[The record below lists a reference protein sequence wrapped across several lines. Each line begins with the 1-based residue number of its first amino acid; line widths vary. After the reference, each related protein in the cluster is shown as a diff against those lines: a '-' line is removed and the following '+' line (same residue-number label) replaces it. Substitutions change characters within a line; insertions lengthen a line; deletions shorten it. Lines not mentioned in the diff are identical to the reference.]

1 MRGSIQEHNI
11 KYKLIIAQGGTKM
24 KAILLKSLDIENFKG
39 VKELHIDF
47 ENRTNVSGENATGKT
62 SIFDAFTWVMFD
74 KDSKNRSVFEIKPLD
89 QQNKVIRGLVTTVT
103 AVLEVNN
110 KEIKLTKKYEEKW
123 TRKRGESEATF
134 TKNETTYMINDTP
147 IKKSEYVKEIAEI
160 ADEDQFKLLTNP
172 YFFSNELNWKK
183 AREVILEICGDITT
197 EQIIEA
203 KQELTPLV
211 VEFEKENNI
220 DKIIKNRK
228 ASKNNLSKEKEEI
241 PVRINECDRGMY
253 DVDFKEIEAQLNAK
267 KADLEAIED
276 ELLSGTKANEQILK
290 DKEKVFE
297 LKQEIQSIKQSASEK
312 GNKKRNELI
321 SEKDELQYN
330 IKNLRNNLVYLE
342 RDNELKET
350 LKKRAIEETTN
361 LRDKWTKK
369 SQETLDLSTIQTECP
384 TCKRALETSD
394 IEEKKKEML
403 DNFNLNKSKELKEI
417 AALGKS
423 KNDDMELFNTEIER
437 LRLDVNKTL
446 EEIQEKAVLIDKIK
460 KELENTKSTEIYLV
474 EEENRLTEISV
485 EIKELEEKINNKDDE
500 KNIDELKENKKKLAI
515 EIESLNK
522 ELAKRDINKELLD
535 RKEQLLEKEKE
546 LGIELAHQEKILN
559 LCELFIKTKV
569 SLLESNISSKFKNV
583 TFKLFKEQINGVIEE
598 TCEALINGVPFS
610 NVNTAGQ
617 INGGL
622 DIINTL
628 SNHFGVKMPIFIDNR
643 ESVNTLIDIDS
654 QVINLVV
661 SNDNPLKIE
670 GVS

>member
-1 MRGSIQEHNI
+1 
-11 KYKLIIAQGGTKM
+11 M

-39 VKELHIDF
+39 IKELHIDF
-47 ENRTNVSGENATGKT
+47 NNVTNVFGENATGKT

-89 QQNKVIRGLVTTVT
+89 RQNKVIRGLVTTVT

-160 ADEDQFKLLTNP
+160 AEEEQFKLLTNP

-197 EQIIEA
+197 EQIIET
-203 KQELTPLV
+203 KQELTPLIT
-211 VEFEKENNI
+211 EFEKENNI

-241 PVRINECDRGMY
+241 PVRVNECDRGMY
-253 DVDFKEIEAQLNAK
+253 DINFDEIEAQLKAK
-267 KADLEAIED
+267 KTDLEAID
-276 ELLSGTKANEQILK
+276 DMLISGTKTNEQILK
-290 DKEKVFE
+290 DKEKIFE
-297 LKQEIQSIKQSASEK
+297 LKQEMQSIRQSASEK
-312 GNKKRNELI
+312 GNKKRNELLK
-321 SEKDELQYN
+321 EKDELQYN

-350 LKKRAIEETTN
+350 LKKRAIEKTIN

-384 TCKRALETSD
+384 TCKRPLETSD

-403 DNFNLNKSKELKEI
+403 DNFNLNKAKELKEI
-417 AALGKS
+417 AGLGKS
-423 KNDDMELFNTEIER
+423 KNDDVELFNTEIER
-437 LRLDVNKTL
+437 LKVDINKTL
-446 EEIQEKAVLIDKIK
+446 EEIQEKAVLLDKIK
-460 KELENTKSTEIYLV
+460 KELESTKSTEVYLV
-474 EEENRLTEISV
+474 EEENRLTEIDT
-485 EIKELEEKINNKDDE
+485 EIKELEEKINNKGTD
-500 KNIDELKENKKKLAI
+500 KNVDELKESKKKLTS
-515 EIESLNK
+515 EIELLNK

-535 RKEQLLEKEKE
+535 RKEQLLNKEKE

-583 TFKLFKEQINGVIEE
+583 TFKLFKEQINGGIEE
-598 TCEALINGVPFS
+598 TCEALIKGVPFS
-610 NVNTAGQ
+610 NANTAGQ

-628 SNHFGVKMPIFIDNR
+628 SNHFEVKMPIFVDNR
-643 ESVNTLIDIDS
+643 ESVNTLIDINS

-670 GVS
+670 GVN

>member
-1 MRGSIQEHNI
+1 
-11 KYKLIIAQGGTKM
+11 M
-24 KAILLKSLDIENFKG
+24 KAILLKSLNIENFKG
-39 VKELHIDF
+39 IKELHIDF
-47 ENRTNVSGENATGKT
+47 NNITNIFGENATGKT

-89 QQNKVIRGLVTTVT
+89 RQNKVIRGLVTTVT

-160 ADEDQFKLLTNP
+160 ADENQFKLLTNP

-183 AREVILEICGDITT
+183 AREVILEICGDITI
-197 EQIIEA
+197 EQIIET
-203 KQELTPLV
+203 KQELTPLIT
-211 VEFEKENNI
+211 EFEKENNI

-241 PVRINECDRGMY
+241 PIRVNECNNSMY
-253 DVDFKEIEAQLNAK
+253 NIDFEEIEVQLNAK
-267 KADLEAIED
+267 KADLEAVED
-276 ELLSGTKANEQILK
+276 NLLNGTKTNEQILK
-290 DKEKVFE
+290 DKEKIFE
-297 LKQEIQSIKQSASEK
+297 LKQETQSIKQSASEK
-312 GNKKRNELI
+312 GNKKRNELLK
-321 SEKDELQYN
+321 EKDELQYN

-350 LKKRAIEETTN
+350 LRKRAIEKTTN

-369 SQETLDLSTIQTECP
+369 SKETLDLSVIQTECP
-384 TCKRALETSD
+384 TCKRPLDLED

-403 DNFNLNKSKELKEI
+403 DNFNLNKAKELKEI
-417 AALGKS
+417 AELGKS
-423 KNDDMELFNTEIER
+423 KNDDVELFNTEIER
-437 LRLDVNKTL
+437 LKVDINKTL
-446 EEIQEKAVLIDKIK
+446 EEIQGKAVLLDKIK
-460 KELENTKSTEIYLV
+460 KELENTKSTEIYSTD
-474 EEENRLTEISV
+474 EEKRLTEISV
-485 EIKELEEKINNKDDE
+485 EIKELEEKINNKDAD
-500 KNIDELKENKKKLAI
+500 KNIDGLKENKKKLTG
-515 EIESLNK
+515 EIELLNK

-535 RKEQLLEKEKE
+535 RKEQLLNKEKE

-559 LCELFIKTKV
+559 LCEMFIKTKV

-583 TFKLFKEQINGVIEE
+583 TFKLFKEQINGGIEE
-598 TCEALINGVPFS
+598 TCEALVDGVPFS

-643 ESVNTLIDIDS
+643 ESVNDLIDIDS
-654 QVINLVV
+654 QVINLIV

-670 GVS
+670 GVN

>member
-1 MRGSIQEHNI
+1 
-11 KYKLIIAQGGTKM
+11 
-24 KAILLKSLDIENFKG
+24 
-39 VKELHIDF
+39 
-47 ENRTNVSGENATGKT
+47 
-62 SIFDAFTWVMFD
+62 
-74 KDSKNRSVFEIKPLD
+74 
-89 QQNKVIRGLVTTVT
+89 
-103 AVLEVNN
+103 LEVNN

-183 AREVILEICGDITT
+183 GRELILNVCGDITT
-197 EQIIEA
+197 EQIIESN
-203 KQELTPLV
+203 KDLTLLIT
-211 VEFEKENNI
+211 EFEKENNI

-228 ASKNNLSKEKEEI
+228 ATKNNLSKEKEEI
-241 PVRINECDRGMY
+241 PIRINECDKSMY
-253 DVDFKEIEAQLNAK
+253 SIDFEEIETQLNAK
-267 KADLEAIED
+267 KVSLEVIED

-297 LKQEIQSIKQSASEK
+297 LKQEIQSIKQSANEK
-312 GNKKRNELI
+312 GNKKKNELLK
-321 SEKDELQYN
+321 EKDELQYN

-384 TCKRALETSD
+384 TCKRPLDLED

-403 DNFNLNKSKELKEI
+403 DNFNLNKAKELKEI
-417 AALGKS
+417 AELGKS
-423 KNDDMELFNTEIER
+423 KNDDIELFNTEIER
-437 LRLDVNKTL
+437 LKLDVNKTL

-460 KELENTKSTEIYLV
+460 KELENTKSTEIYSV
-474 EEENRLTEISV
+474 EEENRLTQISV
-485 EIKELEEKINNKDDE
+485 EIKELEEKINNKDAD
-500 KNIDELKENKKKLAI
+500 KNIDELKENKKKLTI

-583 TFKLFKEQINGVIEE
+583 TFKLFKEQINGGIEE

-628 SNHFGVKMPIFIDNR
+628 SNHFEVKMPIFVDNR
-643 ESVNTLIDIDS
+643 ESVNALIDIDS
-654 QVINLVV
+654 QIINLVV

-670 GVS
+670 RVN

>member
-1 MRGSIQEHNI
+1 
-11 KYKLIIAQGGTKM
+11 M

-39 VKELHIDF
+39 IKELRINF
-47 ENRTNVSGENATGKT
+47 NNVTNVFGENATGKT

-160 ADEDQFKLLTNP
+160 AEEEQFKLLTNP

-197 EQIIEA
+197 EQIIET
-203 KQELTPLV
+203 KQELTPLIT
-211 VEFEKENNI
+211 EFEKENNI

-241 PVRINECDRGMY
+241 PIRVNECNNSMY
-253 DVDFKEIEAQLNAK
+253 NIDFEEIEAQLNTK
-267 KADLEAIED
+267 KSDLEAVED
-276 ELLSGTKANEQILK
+276 KLLSGTKANEQILK
-290 DKEKVFE
+290 DKEKIFE
-297 LKQEIQSIKQSASEK
+297 LKQETQSIKQSASEK
-312 GNKKRNELI
+312 GNKKRNELLK
-321 SEKDELQYN
+321 EKDDLQYN

-350 LKKRAIEETTN
+350 LRKRAIEKTTN
-361 LRDKWTKK
+361 LRDEWTKK
-369 SQETLDLSTIQTECP
+369 SKETLDLSVIQTECP
-384 TCKRALETSD
+384 TCKRPLDLED

-403 DNFNLNKSKELKEI
+403 DNFNLNKAKELKEI
-417 AALGKS
+417 AELGKS
-423 KNDDMELFNTEIER
+423 KNDDVELFNTEIER
-437 LRLDVNKTL
+437 LKVDINKTL
-446 EEIQEKAVLIDKIK
+446 EEIQGKAVLLDKIK
-460 KELENTKSTEIYLV
+460 KELENTKSTEIYSTD
-474 EEENRLTEISV
+474 EEKRLTEISV
-485 EIKELEEKINNKDDE
+485 EIKELEEKINNKDAD
-500 KNIDELKENKKKLAI
+500 KNIDGLKENKKKLTG
-515 EIESLNK
+515 EIELLNK

-535 RKEQLLEKEKE
+535 RKEQLLNKEKE

-559 LCELFIKTKV
+559 LCEMFIKTKV

-583 TFKLFKEQINGVIEE
+583 TFKLFKEQINGGIEE
-598 TCEALINGVPFS
+598 TCEALVDGVPFS

-643 ESVNTLIDIDS
+643 ESVNDLIDIDS
-654 QVINLVV
+654 QVINLIV

-670 GVS
+670 GVN

>member
-1 MRGSIQEHNI
+1 
-11 KYKLIIAQGGTKM
+11 M
-24 KAILLKSLDIENFKG
+24 KAILLKSLNIENFKG
-39 VKELHIDF
+39 IKELHIDF
-47 ENRTNVSGENATGKT
+47 NNITNIFGENATGKT

-89 QQNKVIRGLVTTVT
+89 NSNKVIRGLVTTVT

-160 ADEDQFKLLTNP
+160 ADEEQFKLLTNP
-172 YFFSNELNWKK
+172 YFFSNELDWKK

-197 EQIIEA
+197 EQIIET
-203 KQELTPLV
+203 KQELTPLIT
-211 VEFEKENNI
+211 EFEKENNI

-228 ASKNNLSKEKEEI
+228 ATKNNLSKEKEEI
-241 PVRINECDRGMY
+241 PVRINECNNSMY
-253 DVDFKEIEAQLNAK
+253 NIDFEEIEVQLNAK
-267 KADLEAIED
+267 KADLEGID
-276 ELLSGTKANEQILK
+276 DMLLSGTKANEQILK

-297 LKQEIQSIKQSASEK
+297 LKQEKLKIAHLATDRGS
-312 GNKKRNELI
+312 KKRNELI
-321 SEKDELQYN
+321 NEKEGLKYN
-330 IKNLRNNLVYLE
+330 VQTLRNNLIYLE
-342 RDNELKET
+342 RDRKLKENSRDK
-350 LKKRAIEETTN
+350 LIEETN
-361 LRDKWTKK
+361 HLRNEWSKK
-369 SQETLDLSTIQTECP
+369 SQEVLDLNTIQTECP
-384 TCKRALETSD
+384 TCKRPLETSD
-394 IEEKKKEML
+394 IEAKKQEML
-403 DNFNLNKSKELKEI
+403 DNFNLNKAKVLKEI
-417 AALGKS
+417 GVLGKS
-423 KNDDMELFNTEIER
+423 KGEEVEKLNTEIEQ
-437 LRLDVNKTL
+437 LQLDEKEAL
-446 EEIQEKAVLIDKIK
+446 KEIQEKAVLLDKIK
-460 KELENTKSTEIYLV
+460 KELESTKSTEIYSAD
-474 EEENRLTEISV
+474 EEKRLTEISV
-485 EIKELEEKINNKDDE
+485 EIKELEEKINNKDVD
-500 KNIDELKENKKKLAI
+500 KNIDELKENKKKLAV
-515 EIESLNK
+515 EIELLNK

-583 TFKLFKEQINGVIEE
+583 TFKLFRSQINSGIEE
-598 TCEALINGVPFS
+598 TCEALVDGVPFS

-628 SNHFGVKMPIFIDNR
+628 SNHFEVKMPIFVDNR
-643 ESVNTLIDIDS
+643 ESVNNLIDIDS
-654 QVINLVV
+654 QVINLIV

-670 GVS
+670 GVN

>member
-1 MRGSIQEHNI
+1 
-11 KYKLIIAQGGTKM
+11 M

-39 VKELHIDF
+39 IKELRINF
-47 ENRTNVSGENATGKT
+47 NNVTNVFGENATGKT

-89 QQNKVIRGLVTTVT
+89 RQNKVIRGLVTTVT
-103 AVLEVNN
+103 AVLEVNG

-123 TRKRGESEATF
+123 TRKRGELEATF

-160 ADEDQFKLLTNP
+160 AEEEQFKLLTNP

-183 AREVILEICGDITT
+183 AREVILEICGDITI
-197 EQIIEA
+197 EQIIET
-203 KQELTPLV
+203 KQELTPLIT
-211 VEFEKENNI
+211 EFEKENNI

-228 ASKNNLSKEKEEI
+228 ATKNNLSKEKEEI
-241 PVRINECDRGMY
+241 PIRVNECNNSMY
-253 DVDFKEIEAQLNAK
+253 NIDFEEIEVQLNAK
-267 KADLEAIED
+267 KADLEAVED
-276 ELLSGTKANEQILK
+276 NLLNGTKTNEQILK
-290 DKEKVFE
+290 DKEKIFE
-297 LKQEIQSIKQSASEK
+297 LKQETQSIKQSASEK
-312 GNKKRNELI
+312 GNKKRNELLK
-321 SEKDELQYN
+321 EKDDLQYN

-350 LKKRAIEETTN
+350 LRKRAIEKTTN

-369 SQETLDLSTIQTECP
+369 SKETLDLSVIQTECP
-384 TCKRALETSD
+384 TCKRPLDLED

-403 DNFNLNKSKELKEI
+403 DNFNLNKAKELKEI
-417 AALGKS
+417 AELGKS
-423 KNDDMELFNTEIER
+423 KNDDVELFNTEIER
-437 LRLDVNKTL
+437 LKVDINKTL
-446 EEIQEKAVLIDKIK
+446 EEIQEKAVLLDKIK
-460 KELENTKSTEIYLV
+460 KELENTKSTEIYSTD
-474 EEENRLTEISV
+474 EEKRLTEISV
-485 EIKELEEKINNKDDE
+485 EIKELEEKINNKNAD
-500 KNIDELKENKKKLAI
+500 KNIDGLKENKKKLTG
-515 EIESLNK
+515 EIELLNK

-535 RKEQLLEKEKE
+535 RKEQLLNKEKE

-559 LCELFIKTKV
+559 LCEMFIKTKV

-583 TFKLFKEQINGVIEE
+583 TFKLFKEQINGGIEE
-598 TCEALINGVPFS
+598 TCEALVDGVPFS

-643 ESVNTLIDIDS
+643 ESVNDLIDIDS
-654 QVINLVV
+654 QVINLIV

-670 GVS
+670 GAN

>member
-1 MRGSIQEHNI
+1 
-11 KYKLIIAQGGTKM
+11 M

-39 VKELHIDF
+39 IKELHIDF
-47 ENRTNVSGENATGKT
+47 NNITNVFGENATGKT

-89 QQNKVIRGLVTTVT
+89 KQNKVIRGLMTTIT

-160 ADEDQFKLLTNP
+160 AEEEQFKLLTNP

-197 EQIIEA
+197 EQIIET

-228 ASKNNLSKEKEEI
+228 ATKNNLSKEKEEI
-241 PVRINECDRGMY
+241 PVRVNECNNNMY
-253 DVDFKEIEAQLNAK
+253 NIDFEEIEVQLNAK
-267 KADLEAIED
+267 KADLEAVED
-276 ELLSGTKANEQILK
+276 KLLSGTKTNEQILK
-290 DKEKVFE
+290 DKEKIFE
-297 LKQEIQSIKQSASEK
+297 LKQEMQSIKQSASEK
-312 GNKKRNELI
+312 GNKKRNEL
-321 SEKDELQYN
+321 SKEKDDLQYN

-350 LKKRAIEETTN
+350 LKKRAIEKTTN

-369 SQETLDLSTIQTECP
+369 SQETLDLSVIQTECP
-384 TCKRALETSD
+384 TCKRPLDLED

-403 DNFNLNKSKELKEI
+403 DNFNLNKAKELKEI
-417 AALGKS
+417 AELGKS
-423 KNDDMELFNTEIER
+423 KNDDVELFNTEIER
-437 LRLDVNKTL
+437 LKVDINKTL
-446 EEIQEKAVLIDKIK
+446 EEIQEKAVLLDKIK
-460 KELENTKSTEIYLV
+460 KELENTKSTEIYSAD
-474 EEENRLTEISV
+474 EEKRLTEISV
-485 EIKELEEKINNKDDE
+485 EIKELEEKINNKDND
-500 KNIDELKENKKKLAI
+500 KNIDELKENKKKLTV
-515 EIESLNK
+515 EIELLNK

-583 TFKLFKEQINGVIEE
+583 TFKLFRSQINGGIEE
-598 TCEALINGVPFS
+598 TCEALVDGVPFS

-628 SNHFGVKMPIFIDNR
+628 SNHFEVKMPIFVDNR
-643 ESVNTLIDIDS
+643 ESVNNLIDIDS
-654 QVINLVV
+654 QVINLIV

-670 GVS
+670 GVN

>member
-1 MRGSIQEHNI
+1 
-11 KYKLIIAQGGTKM
+11 M

-39 VKELHIDF
+39 IKELHIDF
-47 ENRTNVSGENATGKT
+47 NNVTNVFGENATGKT

-123 TRKRGESEATF
+123 TRKRGELEATF

-147 IKKSEYVKEIAEI
+147 IKKSEYVKEIAKI
-160 ADEDQFKLLTNP
+160 AEEEQFKLLTNP

-183 AREVILEICGDITT
+183 AREVILEICGDITI
-197 EQIIEA
+197 EQIIET
-203 KQELTPLV
+203 KQELTPLIT
-211 VEFEKENNI
+211 EFEKENNI

-228 ASKNNLSKEKEEI
+228 ATKNNLSKEKEEI
-241 PVRINECDRGMY
+241 PIRVNECNNSMY
-253 DVDFKEIEAQLNAK
+253 NIDFEEIEVQLNAK
-267 KADLEAIED
+267 KADLEAVED
-276 ELLSGTKANEQILK
+276 NLLNGTKTNEQILK
-290 DKEKVFE
+290 DKEKIFE
-297 LKQEIQSIKQSASEK
+297 LKQETQSIKQSASEK
-312 GNKKRNELI
+312 GNKKRNELLK
-321 SEKDELQYN
+321 EKDDLQYN

-350 LKKRAIEETTN
+350 LRKRAIEKTTN

-369 SQETLDLSTIQTECP
+369 SKETLDLSVIQTECP
-384 TCKRALETSD
+384 TCKRPLDLED

-403 DNFNLNKSKELKEI
+403 DNFNLNKAKELKEI
-417 AALGKS
+417 AELGKS
-423 KNDDMELFNTEIER
+423 KNDDVELFNTEIER
-437 LRLDVNKTL
+437 LKVDINKTL
-446 EEIQEKAVLIDKIK
+446 EEIQGKAVLLDKIK
-460 KELENTKSTEIYLV
+460 KELESTKSTEIYSAD
-474 EEENRLTEISV
+474 EEKRLTEISA
-485 EIKELEEKINNKDDE
+485 EIKELEEKINNKDVD
-500 KNIDELKENKKKLAI
+500 KNIDELKENKKKLAV
-515 EIESLNK
+515 EIELLNK
-522 ELAKRDINKELLD
+522 ELVKRDINKELLD

-583 TFKLFKEQINGVIEE
+583 TFKLFKEQINGGIEE
-598 TCEALINGVPFS
+598 TCEALVDGVPFS

-643 ESVNTLIDIDS
+643 ESVNDLIDIDS
-654 QVINLVV
+654 QVINLIV

-670 GVS
+670 GAN

>member
-1 MRGSIQEHNI
+1 
-11 KYKLIIAQGGTKM
+11 M
-24 KAILLKSLDIENFKG
+24 KAILLKSLNIENFKG

-89 QQNKVIRGLVTTVT
+89 SNNKVIRGLVTTVI

-183 AREVILEICGDITT
+183 GRELILNVCGDITT
-197 EQIIEA
+197 EQIIESN
-203 KQELTPLV
+203 KDLTLLIT
-211 VEFEKENNI
+211 EFEKENNI

-228 ASKNNLSKEKEEI
+228 ATKNNLSKEKEEI
-241 PVRINECDRGMY
+241 PVRINECDKSLY
-253 DVDFKEIEAQLNAK
+253 DIDFEGIETQLNAK
-267 KADLEAIED
+267 KSVLEGIED
-276 ELLSGTKANEQILK
+276 MLLSGTKANEQILK

-297 LKQEIQSIKQSASEK
+297 LKQEIQSIKQSASER

-369 SQETLDLSTIQTECP
+369 SQETLDLSVIQTECP
-384 TCKRALETSD
+384 TCKRPLDLED

-423 KNDDMELFNTEIER
+423 KNDDIELFNTEIER

-446 EEIQEKAVLIDKIK
+446 EEIQEKAILLDKIK
-460 KELENTKSTEIYLV
+460 KELENTKSTEIYSV
-474 EEENRLTEISV
+474 EEENRLTQISV

-569 SLLESNISSKFKNV
+569 SLLERNISSKFKNV
-583 TFKLFKEQINGVIEE
+583 TFKLFKEQINGGIEE

-670 GVS
+670 GVN

>member
-1 MRGSIQEHNI
+1 
-11 KYKLIIAQGGTKM
+11 M

-47 ENRTNVSGENATGKT
+47 ENITNIFGENATGKT

-89 QQNKVIRGLVTTVT
+89 SNNKVIRGLVTTVT

-228 ASKNNLSKEKEEI
+228 ATKNNLSKEKEEI
-241 PVRINECDRGMY
+241 PVRINECNERIY
-253 DVDFKEIEAQLNAK
+253 DIDFKEIEAQLNAK

-276 ELLSGTKANEQILK
+276 MLLSGTKANEQILK

-384 TCKRALETSD
+384 TCKRTLETSD

-423 KNDDMELFNTEIER
+423 KNDDIELFNTEIER

-446 EEIQEKAVLIDKIK
+446 EEIQEKAILLDKIK

-474 EEENRLTEISV
+474 EEENRLTQIDR
-485 EIKELEEKINNKDDE
+485 EIKELEEKINNKDDD
-500 KNIDELKENKKKLAI
+500 KNIDELKESKKKLTI

-522 ELAKRDINKELLD
+522 ELAKRDINEELLV
-535 RKEQLLEKEKE
+535 RKEQLLAKEKE

-583 TFKLFKEQINGVIEE
+583 TFKLFKEQINGGIEE

-628 SNHFGVKMPIFIDNR
+628 SNHFEVKMPIFIDNR

-654 QVINLVV
+654 QIINLVV
-661 SNDNPLKIE
+661 SNDNPLKIK
-670 GVS
+670 GVN

>member
-1 MRGSIQEHNI
+1 
-11 KYKLIIAQGGTKM
+11 M
-24 KAILLKSLDIENFKG
+24 KAILLKSLNIENFKG
-39 VKELHIDF
+39 IKELRIDF
-47 ENRTNVSGENATGKT
+47 NNITNVFGENATGKT

-89 QQNKVIRGLVTTVT
+89 KQNKVIRGLVTTVT

-160 ADEDQFKLLTNP
+160 ANEEQFKLLTNP

-183 AREVILEICGDITT
+183 GRELILNVCGDITT
-197 EQIIEA
+197 EQIIQA
-203 KQELTPLV
+203 NKDLILLTT
-211 VEFEKENNI
+211 EFEKENNI

-228 ASKNNLSKEKEEI
+228 ATKNNLSKEKEEI
-241 PVRINECDRGMY
+241 PVRINECDKGMY
-253 DVDFKEIEAQLNAK
+253 NIDFEEIETQLNVK
-267 KADLEAIED
+267 KADLEVIED
-276 ELLSGTKANEQILK
+276 KLLSGTKANEQILK
-290 DKEKVFE
+290 DTEKVFE
-297 LKQEIQSIKQSASEK
+297 LQQERLKITHLATER

-321 SEKDELQYN
+321 NEKEKLKHNVQM
-330 IKNLRNNLVYLE
+330 LRNNLIYSE
-342 RDNELKET
+342 EKRKTKENSRDKLV
-350 LKKRAIEETTN
+350 EETNN
-361 LRDKWTKK
+361 LRNEWSKK

-384 TCKRALETSD
+384 TCKRPLEVHD
-394 IEEKKKEML
+394 IEAKKQEML
-403 DNFNLNKSKELKEI
+403 DNFNLNKAKELKGI
-417 AALGKS
+417 GVLGKS
-423 KNDDMELFNTEIER
+423 KGEEVEKLNIEIEQ
-437 LRLDVNKTL
+437 LQLDEKEAL
-446 EEIQEKAVLIDKIK
+446 KEIQEKTVLIDKIK
-460 KELENTKSTEIYLV
+460 KELESTKSTEVYSLD
-474 EEENRLTEISV
+474 EENRLVEIDA
-485 EIKELEEKINNKDDE
+485 EIKELEEKINNKDDN
-500 KNIDELKENKKKLAI
+500 KNIDELKENKKKLAV
-515 EIESLNK
+515 EIELLNK

-535 RKEQLLEKEKE
+535 RKEQLLNKEKE

-583 TFKLFKEQINGVIEE
+583 TFKLFKEQINGGIEE

-610 NVNTAGQ
+610 NANTAGQ

-628 SNHFGVKMPIFIDNR
+628 SKHFEIKMPIFVDNR

-670 GVS
+670 GVN

>member
-1 MRGSIQEHNI
+1 
-11 KYKLIIAQGGTKM
+11 M

-39 VKELHIDF
+39 IKELHIDF
-47 ENRTNVSGENATGKT
+47 NNITNVFGENATGKT

-89 QQNKVIRGLVTTVT
+89 SSNKVIRGLVTTVT
-103 AVLEVNN
+103 AVLEVND

-160 ADEDQFKLLTNP
+160 ADENQFKLLTNP

-197 EQIIEA
+197 EQIIET
-203 KQELTPLV
+203 KQELTPLI

-228 ASKNNLSKEKEEI
+228 ATKNNLSKEKEEI

-253 DVDFKEIEAQLNAK
+253 DVDFKEIEAQLKAK
-267 KADLEAIED
+267 KTDLETIED
-276 ELLSGTKANEQILK
+276 NLLSGTKANEQILK
-290 DKEKVFE
+290 DKEKIFE
-297 LKQEIQSIKQSASEK
+297 LKQEIQSIKQTASEK

-321 SEKDELQYN
+321 NEKEGLKYN
-330 IKNLRNNLVYLE
+330 VQTLRNNLIYLE
-342 RDNELKET
+342 NDRKLKENSRDK
-350 LKKRAIEETTN
+350 LVEETNN
-361 LRDKWTKK
+361 LRNEWSKK
-369 SQETLDLSTIQTECP
+369 SQEMLDLSTIQTECP
-384 TCKRALETSD
+384 TCKRPLEVHD
-394 IEEKKKEML
+394 IEAKKQEML
-403 DNFNLNKSKELKEI
+403 DNFNLNKAKELKGI
-417 AALGKS
+417 GVLGKS
-423 KNDDMELFNTEIER
+423 KGEEVKKLNTEIEQ
-437 LRLDVNKTL
+437 LQLDEKEAL
-446 EEIQEKAVLIDKIK
+446 KEIQEKAVLIDKIK
-460 KELENTKSTEIYLV
+460 KELENTKSTERYSLD
-474 EEENRLTEISV
+474 EENRLTEINI
-485 EIKELEEKINNKDDE
+485 EIKELEEKINSKDTD
-500 KNIDELKENKKKLAI
+500 KNIDELKENKKRLSI
-515 EIESLNK
+515 EIELLNK

-583 TFKLFKEQINGVIEE
+583 TFKLFRSQINGGIEE
-598 TCEALINGVPFS
+598 TCEALVDGVPFS

-628 SNHFGVKMPIFIDNR
+628 SNHFEVKMPIFVDNR
-643 ESVNTLIDIDS
+643 ESVNNLIDIDS
-654 QVINLVV
+654 QVINLIV

-670 GVS
+670 GVN

>member
-1 MRGSIQEHNI
+1 
-11 KYKLIIAQGGTKM
+11 M
-24 KAILLKSLDIENFKG
+24 KAILLKGLEIENFKG
-39 VKELHIDF
+39 IKELRIDF
-47 ENRTNVSGENATGKT
+47 NNITNIFGENATGKT

-89 QQNKVIRGLVTTVT
+89 KQNKVIRGLVTTVT

-160 ADEDQFKLLTNP
+160 ADEEQFKLLTNP

-183 AREVILEICGDITT
+183 AREVILEICGDITI
-197 EQIIEA
+197 EQIIESN
-203 KQELTPLV
+203 KDLVLLTT
-211 VEFEKENNI
+211 EFEKENNI

-241 PVRINECDRGMY
+241 PVRINECNKGMY
-253 DVDFKEIEAQLNAK
+253 NIDFEEIEVQLKAK
-267 KADLEAIED
+267 KSDLEAIED
-276 ELLSGTKANEQILK
+276 NLLNGTKTNEQILK
-290 DKEKVFE
+290 DKEKIFE
-297 LKQEIQSIKQSASEK
+297 LKQETQSIKQSASKK
-312 GNKKRNELI
+312 GNKKRNELLK
-321 SEKDELQYN
+321 EKDELQYN

-342 RDNELKET
+342 RDSELKET
-350 LKKRAIEETTN
+350 LRKRAIEKTTN

-369 SQETLDLSTIQTECP
+369 SQETLDLSVIQTECP
-384 TCKRALETSD
+384 TCKRPLDLED

-403 DNFNLNKSKELKEI
+403 DNFNLNKAKELKEI
-417 AALGKS
+417 VELGKS
-423 KNDDMELFNTEIER
+423 KNDDVELFNTEIER
-437 LRLDVNKTL
+437 LKVDINKTL
-446 EEIQEKAVLIDKIK
+446 EEIQEKAVLLDKIK
-460 KELENTKSTEIYLV
+460 KELESTKSTEIYSAD
-474 EEENRLTEISV
+474 EEKRLTEISA
-485 EIKELEEKINNKDDE
+485 EIKELEEKINNKDAD
-500 KNIDELKENKKKLAI
+500 KNIDELKENKKKLTS
-515 EIESLNK
+515 EIELLNK

-535 RKEQLLEKEKE
+535 RKEQLLEKEKA

-583 TFKLFKEQINGVIEE
+583 TFKLFKEQINGGIEE

-610 NVNTAGQ
+610 NANTAGQ

-628 SNHFGVKMPIFIDNR
+628 SNHFEVKMPIFVDNR
-643 ESVNTLIDIDS
+643 ESVNNLIDIDS
-654 QVINLVV
+654 QVINLIV

-670 GVS
+670 GVN

>member
-1 MRGSIQEHNI
+1 
-11 KYKLIIAQGGTKM
+11 M

-47 ENRTNVSGENATGKT
+47 NNATNIFGENATGKT
-62 SIFDAFTWVMFD
+62 SIFDSFTWVMFD

-89 QQNKVIRGLVTTVT
+89 SNNKVIRGLVTTVT

-134 TKNETTYMINDTP
+134 TKNETTYMINNTP

-172 YFFSNELNWKK
+172 YYFSNELNWKK

-228 ASKNNLSKEKEEI
+228 ATKNNLSKEKEEI
-241 PVRINECDRGMY
+241 PVRINECNERIY
-253 DVDFKEIEAQLNAK
+253 DIDFKEIEAQLNAK

-276 ELLSGTKANEQILK
+276 MLLSGTKVNEQILK

-297 LKQEIQSIKQSASEK
+297 LKQEIQSIKQSASER

-321 SEKDELQYN
+321 NEKEGLKYN
-330 IKNLRNNLVYLE
+330 VKTLRNNLVYLE
-342 RDNELKET
+342 ESRKLKENSRNK
-350 LKKRAIEETTN
+350 LVEETNN
-361 LRDKWTKK
+361 LRNEWSKK
-369 SQETLDLSTIQTECP
+369 SQEVLDLNTIQTECP
-384 TCKRALETSD
+384 TCKRPLETSD
-394 IEEKKKEML
+394 IEVKKQEIL
-403 DNFNLNKSKELKEI
+403 DNFNLNKANVLKEI
-417 AALGKS
+417 GVLGKS
-423 KNDDMELFNTEIER
+423 KGEEVKKLNTEIEQ
-437 LRLDVNKTL
+437 LQLDEKEAL
-446 EEIQEKAVLIDKIK
+446 KEIQEKAVLIDKIK
-460 KELENTKSTEIYLV
+460 KELENTKSTEVYSLD
-474 EEENRLTEISV
+474 EENRLV
-485 EIKELEEKINNKDDE
+485 EIDAEIKKLEEKINNKDDN
-500 KNIDELKENKKKLAI
+500 KNIDELKENKKKLAV
-515 EIESLNK
+515 EIELLNK

-535 RKEQLLEKEKE
+535 RKEQLLEKEKA

-583 TFKLFKEQINGVIEE
+583 TFKLFKEQINGGIEE

-670 GVS
+670 GVN

>member
-1 MRGSIQEHNI
+1 
-11 KYKLIIAQGGTKM
+11 M
-24 KAILLKSLDIENFKG
+24 KAILLKSLNIENFKG
-39 VKELHIDF
+39 IKELHIDF
-47 ENRTNVSGENATGKT
+47 NNITNIFGENATGKT

-89 QQNKVIRGLVTTVT
+89 NSNKVIRGLVTTVT

-160 ADEDQFKLLTNP
+160 AEEEQFKLLTNP

-197 EQIIEA
+197 EQIIET

-228 ASKNNLSKEKEEI
+228 ATKNNLSKEKEEI
-241 PVRINECDRGMY
+241 PVRVNECNNSMY
-253 DVDFKEIEAQLNAK
+253 NIDFEEIEVQLNAK
-267 KADLEAIED
+267 KADLEGID
-276 ELLSGTKANEQILK
+276 DMLLSGTKANEQILK

-297 LKQEIQSIKQSASEK
+297 LKQEKLKIAHLATDRGS
-312 GNKKRNELI
+312 KKRNELI
-321 SEKDELQYN
+321 NEKEGLKYN
-330 IKNLRNNLVYLE
+330 VQTLRNNLIYLE
-342 RDNELKET
+342 RDRKLKENSRDK
-350 LKKRAIEETTN
+350 LIEETN
-361 LRDKWTKK
+361 HLRNEWSKK
-369 SQETLDLSTIQTECP
+369 SQEVLDLSTIQTECP
-384 TCKRALETSD
+384 TCKRPLEVHD
-394 IEEKKKEML
+394 IEAKKQEML
-403 DNFNLNKSKELKEI
+403 DNFNLNKAKELKGI
-417 AALGKS
+417 GVLGKS
-423 KNDDMELFNTEIER
+423 KGEEVEKLNIEIEQ
-437 LRLDVNKTL
+437 LQLDEKEAL
-446 EEIQEKAVLIDKIK
+446 KEIQEKAVLIDKIK
-460 KELENTKSTEIYLV
+460 KELENTKSTEVYSLD
-474 EEENRLTEISV
+474 EENRLVEIDA
-485 EIKELEEKINNKDDE
+485 EIKELEEKINNKDAD
-500 KNIDELKENKKKLAI
+500 KNIDELKENKKKLTG
-515 EIESLNK
+515 EIELLNK

-583 TFKLFKEQINGVIEE
+583 TFKLFKEQINGGIEE
-598 TCEALINGVPFS
+598 TCEALVNGVPFS

-643 ESVNTLIDIDS
+643 ESVNDLIDIDS
-654 QVINLVV
+654 QVINLIV
-661 SNDNPLKIE
+661 SNDNPLKIK
-670 GVS
+670 GVN

>member
-1 MRGSIQEHNI
+1 
-11 KYKLIIAQGGTKM
+11 M

-39 VKELHIDF
+39 IKELHIDF
-47 ENRTNVSGENATGKT
+47 NNITNVFGENATGKT

-89 QQNKVIRGLVTTVT
+89 SNNKVIRGLVTTVT

-110 KEIKLTKKYEEKW
+110 REIKLSKKYEEKW

-134 TKNETTYMINDTP
+134 TKNETTYMTNDTP

-160 ADEDQFKLLTNP
+160 ADEEQFKLLTNP

-197 EQIIEA
+197 EQIIET

-211 VEFEKENNI
+211 TEFEKENNI

-241 PVRINECDRGMY
+241 PVRINECNERIY
-253 DVDFKEIEAQLNAK
+253 DIDFEEIEAQLKAK
-267 KADLEAIED
+267 KSDLEAIED
-276 ELLSGTKANEQILK
+276 NLLNGTKTNEQILK
-290 DKEKVFE
+290 DKEKIFE
-297 LKQEIQSIKQSASEK
+297 LKQEIQSIKQPASEK
-312 GNKKRNELI
+312 GNKKRNKLLK
-321 SEKDELQYN
+321 EKDELKYN

-350 LKKRAIEETTN
+350 LKKRAIEKTTN

-369 SQETLDLSTIQTECP
+369 SQETLDLSVIQTECP
-384 TCKRALETSD
+384 TCKRPLDLED

-403 DNFNLNKSKELKEI
+403 DNFNLNKAKELKEI
-417 AALGKS
+417 AELGKS
-423 KNDDMELFNTEIER
+423 KNDDVELFNTEIER
-437 LRLDVNKTL
+437 LKVDINKTL
-446 EEIQEKAVLIDKIK
+446 EEIQEKAVLLDKIK
-460 KELENTKSTEIYLV
+460 KELESTKSTEIYSAD
-474 EEENRLTEISV
+474 EEKRLTEISA
-485 EIKELEEKINNKDDE
+485 EIKELEEKINNKDAD
-500 KNIDELKENKKKLAI
+500 KNIDELKENKKKLTS
-515 EIESLNK
+515 EIELLNK

-535 RKEQLLEKEKE
+535 RKEQLLEKEKA

-583 TFKLFKEQINGVIEE
+583 TFKLFKEQINGGIEE

-610 NVNTAGQ
+610 NANTAGQ

-628 SNHFGVKMPIFIDNR
+628 SNYFEVKMPIFVDNR
-643 ESVNTLIDIDS
+643 ESVNNLIDIDS
-654 QVINLVV
+654 QVINLIV

-670 GVS
+670 GVN

>member
-1 MRGSIQEHNI
+1 
-11 KYKLIIAQGGTKM
+11 M
-24 KAILLKSLDIENFKG
+24 KAILLKSLNIENFKG
-39 VKELHIDF
+39 IKELHIDF
-47 ENRTNVSGENATGKT
+47 NNITNIFGENATGKT

-89 QQNKVIRGLVTTVT
+89 RQNKVIRGLVTTVT

-160 ADEDQFKLLTNP
+160 AEEEQFKLLTNP

-183 AREVILEICGDITT
+183 AREVILEICGDITI
-197 EQIIEA
+197 EQIIET
-203 KQELTPLV
+203 KQELTPLIT
-211 VEFEKENNI
+211 EFEKENNI

-241 PVRINECDRGMY
+241 PIRVNECNNSMY
-253 DVDFKEIEAQLNAK
+253 NIDFEEIEVQLNAK
-267 KADLEAIED
+267 KADLEAVED
-276 ELLSGTKANEQILK
+276 NLLNGTKTNEQILK
-290 DKEKVFE
+290 DKEKIFE
-297 LKQEIQSIKQSASEK
+297 LKQETQSIKQSASEK
-312 GNKKRNELI
+312 GNKKRNELLK
-321 SEKDELQYN
+321 EKDELQYN

-350 LKKRAIEETTN
+350 LRKRAIEKTTN

-369 SQETLDLSTIQTECP
+369 SKETLDLSVIQTECP
-384 TCKRALETSD
+384 TCKRPLDLED

-403 DNFNLNKSKELKEI
+403 DNFNLNKAKELKEI
-417 AALGKS
+417 AELGKS
-423 KNDDMELFNTEIER
+423 KNDDVELFNTEIER
-437 LRLDVNKTL
+437 LKVDINKTL
-446 EEIQEKAVLIDKIK
+446 EEIQGKAVLLDKIK
-460 KELENTKSTEIYLV
+460 KELENTKSTEIYSTD
-474 EEENRLTEISV
+474 EEKRLTEISV
-485 EIKELEEKINNKDDE
+485 EIKELEEKINNKDAD
-500 KNIDELKENKKKLAI
+500 KNIDGLKENKKKLTG
-515 EIESLNK
+515 EIELLNK

-535 RKEQLLEKEKE
+535 RKEQLLNKEKE

-559 LCELFIKTKV
+559 LCEMFIKTKV

-583 TFKLFKEQINGVIEE
+583 TFKLFKEQINGGIEE
-598 TCEALINGVPFS
+598 TCEALVDGVPFS

-643 ESVNTLIDIDS
+643 ESVNDLIDIDS
-654 QVINLVV
+654 QVINLIV

-670 GVS
+670 GVN

>member
-1 MRGSIQEHNI
+1 
-11 KYKLIIAQGGTKM
+11 M

-39 VKELHIDF
+39 IRELHIDF
-47 ENRTNVSGENATGKT
+47 RRTTNILGENATGKT

-89 QQNKVIRGLVTTVT
+89 NSNKVIRGLVTTVT

-160 ADEDQFKLLTNP
+160 ADEEQFKLLTNP

-183 AREVILEICGDITT
+183 GRELILNVCGDITT
-197 EQIIEA
+197 EQIIESN
-203 KQELTPLV
+203 KDLVLLTT
-211 VEFEKENNI
+211 EFEKENNI

-228 ASKNNLSKEKEEI
+228 ATKNNLSKEKEEI
-241 PVRINECDRGMY
+241 PVRINECDKGMY
-253 DVDFKEIEAQLNAK
+253 NIDFEEIEAQLKAK
-267 KADLEAIED
+267 KSNLEAIED
-276 ELLSGTKANEQILK
+276 NLLNGTKTNEQILK
-290 DKEKVFE
+290 DKEKIFE
-297 LKQEIQSIKQSASEK
+297 LKQETQSIKQLASEK
-312 GNKKRNELI
+312 GNKKRNGLLK
-321 SEKDELQYN
+321 EKDDLQYD

-342 RDNELKET
+342 RDIELKET
-350 LKKRAIEETTN
+350 LKKRAIEKTTS
-361 LRDKWTKK
+361 LRNKWTKK
-369 SQETLDLSTIQTECP
+369 SQEILDLSVIQTECP
-384 TCKRALETSD
+384 TCKRALEAND

-403 DNFNLNKSKELKEI
+403 DNFNLNKAKELKEI
-417 AALGKS
+417 AELGKS
-423 KNDDMELFNTEIER
+423 KNDDVELFNTEIER
-437 LRLDVNKTL
+437 LKVDINKTL
-446 EEIQEKAVLIDKIK
+446 EEVQEKAVLLDKIK
-460 KELENTKSTEIYLV
+460 KELENTKSTEVYSLD
-474 EEENRLTEISV
+474 EENRLVEIDA
-485 EIKELEEKINNKDDE
+485 EIKELEEKINNKDAD
-500 KNIDELKENKKKLAI
+500 KNIDELKENKKKLTI
-515 EIESLNK
+515 EIELLNK

-535 RKEQLLEKEKE
+535 RKEQLLNKEKE

-583 TFKLFKEQINGVIEE
+583 TFKLFKEQINGGIEE

-610 NVNTAGQ
+610 NANTAGQ

-628 SNHFGVKMPIFIDNR
+628 SNHFEVKMPIFIDNR
-643 ESVNTLIDIDS
+643 ESVNNLIDIDS
-654 QVINLVV
+654 QVINLIV

-670 GVS
+670 GVN

>member
-1 MRGSIQEHNI
+1 LE
-11 KYKLIIAQGGTKM
+11 
-24 KAILLKSLDIENFKG
+24 IENFKG
-39 VKELHIDF
+39 IKELRIDF
-47 ENRTNVSGENATGKT
+47 NNITNIFGENATGKT

-89 QQNKVIRGLVTTVT
+89 KQNKVIRGLVTTVT

-160 ADEDQFKLLTNP
+160 ADEEQFKLLTNP

-183 AREVILEICGDITT
+183 AREVILEICGDITI
-197 EQIIEA
+197 EQIIESN
-203 KQELTPLV
+203 KDLVLLTT
-211 VEFEKENNI
+211 EFEKENNI

-241 PVRINECDRGMY
+241 PVRINECNKGMY
-253 DVDFKEIEAQLNAK
+253 NIDFEEIEVQLKAK
-267 KADLEAIED
+267 KSDLEAIED
-276 ELLSGTKANEQILK
+276 NLLNGTKTNEQILK
-290 DKEKVFE
+290 DKEKIFE
-297 LKQEIQSIKQSASEK
+297 LKQETQSIKQSASKK
-312 GNKKRNELI
+312 GNKKRNELLK
-321 SEKDELQYN
+321 EKDELQYN

-342 RDNELKET
+342 RDSELKET
-350 LKKRAIEETTN
+350 LRKRAIEKTTN

-369 SQETLDLSTIQTECP
+369 SQETLDLSVIQTECP
-384 TCKRALETSD
+384 TCKRPLDLED

-403 DNFNLNKSKELKEI
+403 DNFNLNKAKELKEI
-417 AALGKS
+417 VELGKS
-423 KNDDMELFNTEIER
+423 KNDDVELFNTEIER
-437 LRLDVNKTL
+437 LKVDINKTL
-446 EEIQEKAVLIDKIK
+446 EEIQEKAVLLDKIK
-460 KELENTKSTEIYLV
+460 KELESTKSTEIYSAD
-474 EEENRLTEISV
+474 EEKRLTEISV
-485 EIKELEEKINNKDDE
+485 EIKELEEKINNKDND
-500 KNIDELKENKKKLAI
+500 KNIDELKESKKKLAV
-515 EIESLNK
+515 EIELLNK
-522 ELAKRDINKELLD
+522 ELAKRDINKGLLD

-583 TFKLFKEQINGVIEE
+583 TFKLFKEQINGGIEE
-598 TCEALINGVPFS
+598 TCEALVDGVPFS

-643 ESVNTLIDIDS
+643 ESVNDLIDIDS
-654 QVINLVV
+654 QVINLIV
-661 SNDNPLKIE
+661 SNDNPLKIK
-670 GVS
+670 GVN

>member
-1 MRGSIQEHNI
+1 
-11 KYKLIIAQGGTKM
+11 M

-39 VKELHIDF
+39 IKELCINF
-47 ENRTNVSGENATGKT
+47 NNVTNVFGENATGKT

-160 ADEDQFKLLTNP
+160 AEEEQFKLLTNP

-197 EQIIEA
+197 EQIIET

-228 ASKNNLSKEKEEI
+228 ATKNNLSKEKEEI
-241 PVRINECDRGMY
+241 PVRINECDKGIY
-253 DVDFKEIEAQLNAK
+253 NIDFEEIEAQLKAK
-267 KADLEAIED
+267 KSDLEAIED
-276 ELLSGTKANEQILK
+276 NLLNGTKTNEQILK
-290 DKEKVFE
+290 DKEKIFE
-297 LKQEIQSIKQSASEK
+297 LKQETQSIKQLASEK
-312 GNKKRNELI
+312 GNKKRNELLK
-321 SEKDELQYN
+321 EKDDLQYN

-350 LKKRAIEETTN
+350 LRKRAIEKTTN

-369 SQETLDLSTIQTECP
+369 SKETLDLSVIQTECP
-384 TCKRALETSD
+384 TCKRPLDLED

-403 DNFNLNKSKELKEI
+403 DNFNLNKAKELKEI
-417 AALGKS
+417 AELGKS
-423 KNDDMELFNTEIER
+423 KNDDVELFNTEIER
-437 LRLDVNKTL
+437 LKVDINKTL
-446 EEIQEKAVLIDKIK
+446 EEIQGKAVLLDKIK
-460 KELENTKSTEIYLV
+460 KELENTKSTEIYSTD
-474 EEENRLTEISV
+474 EEKRLTEISV
-485 EIKELEEKINNKDDE
+485 EIKELEEKINNKDAD
-500 KNIDELKENKKKLAI
+500 KNIDGLKENKKKLTG
-515 EIESLNK
+515 EIELLNK

-535 RKEQLLEKEKE
+535 RKEQLLNKEKE

-559 LCELFIKTKV
+559 LCEMFIKTKV

-583 TFKLFKEQINGVIEE
+583 TFKLFKEQINGGIEE
-598 TCEALINGVPFS
+598 TCEALVDGVPFS

-628 SNHFGVKMPIFIDNR
+628 SNHFGVKMPIFI
-643 ESVNTLIDIDS
+643 S
-654 QVINLVV
+654 
-661 SNDNPLKIE
+661 KC
-670 GVS
+670 

>member
-1 MRGSIQEHNI
+1 
-11 KYKLIIAQGGTKM
+11 M

-39 VKELHIDF
+39 VKELHINF
-47 ENRTNVSGENATGKT
+47 ENVTNVFGENATGKT

-89 QQNKVIRGLVTTVT
+89 KQNKVIRGLVTTVT

-172 YFFSNELNWKK
+172 YYFSNELNWKK
-183 AREVILEICGDITT
+183 AREVILNVCGDITT
-197 EQIIEA
+197 EQIIET
-203 KQELTPLV
+203 KQELTPLIT
-211 VEFEKENNI
+211 EFEKENNI

-228 ASKNNLSKEKEEI
+228 ATKNNLSKEKEEI
-241 PVRINECDRGMY
+241 PVRINECNERIY
-253 DVDFKEIEAQLNAK
+253 DIDFEEIEVQLNAK
-267 KADLEAIED
+267 KSDLEVIED
-276 ELLSGTKANEQILK
+276 ELLNGTKSNEQILK

-297 LKQEIQSIKQSASEK
+297 LKQEIQSIKQSASER

-321 SEKDELQYN
+321 NEKEGLNYN
-330 IKNLRNNLVYLE
+330 VQTLRNNLMYLE
-342 RDNELKET
+342 RDRKLKENSRDK
-350 LKKRAIEETTN
+350 LVEETN
-361 LRDKWTKK
+361 SLRNEWSKE
-369 SQETLDLSTIQTECP
+369 SQTMLNLSTVQTECP
-384 TCKRALETSD
+384 TCKRPLEAND

-403 DNFNLNKSKELKEI
+403 DNFNLNKAKVLKEI
-417 AALGKS
+417 GTLGKS
-423 KNDDMELFNTEIER
+423 KGEEVERLNTEIEQ
-437 LRLDVNKTL
+437 LQLDEKEAL
-446 EEIQEKAVLIDKIK
+446 KEIQEKAVLIDKIK
-460 KELENTKSTEIYLV
+460 KELENTKSTEIYSADEEKRLV
-474 EEENRLTEISV
+474 EIDT
-485 EIKELEEKINNKDDE
+485 EIKELEEKINNKEDD
-500 KNIDELKENKKKLAI
+500 KNIDELKENKRKLTV
-515 EIESLNK
+515 EIELLNK
-522 ELAKRDINKELLD
+522 ELAKRDINKELLG
-535 RKEQLLEKEKE
+535 RKEELLEKEKE

-583 TFKLFKEQINGVIEE
+583 TFKLFKEQINGGIEE
-598 TCEALINGVPFS
+598 TCEALVDGVPFS

-628 SNHFGVKMPIFIDNR
+628 SNHFVVKMPIFIDNR

-654 QVINLVV
+654 QIINLVV

-670 GVS
+670 GVN

>member
-1 MRGSIQEHNI
+1 
-11 KYKLIIAQGGTKM
+11 M

-47 ENRTNVSGENATGKT
+47 NNVTNVFGENATGKT

-89 QQNKVIRGLVTTVT
+89 SNNKVIRGLVTTVT

-183 AREVILEICGDITT
+183 GRELILNVCGDITT
-197 EQIIEA
+197 EQIIESN
-203 KQELTPLV
+203 KDLTLLIT
-211 VEFEKENNI
+211 EFEKENNI

-228 ASKNNLSKEKEEI
+228 ATKNNLSKEKEEI
-241 PVRINECDRGMY
+241 PIRINECDKSMY
-253 DVDFKEIEAQLNAK
+253 SIDFEEIETQLNAK
-267 KADLEAIED
+267 KVSLEVIED

-297 LKQEIQSIKQSASEK
+297 LKQEIQSIKQSASER
-312 GNKKRNELI
+312 GNKKRNELLK
-321 SEKDELQYN
+321 EKDELQYN

-423 KNDDMELFNTEIER
+423 KNDDIELFNTEIER

-474 EEENRLTEISV
+474 EEENRLTQIDR
-485 EIKELEEKINNKDDE
+485 EIKELEEKINNKDDD
-500 KNIDELKENKKKLAI
+500 KNIDELKESKKKLTI

-569 SLLESNISSKFKNV
+569 SLLERNISRKFKNV
-583 TFKLFKEQINGVIEE
+583 TFKLFKEQINGGIEE

-670 GVS
+670 GVN

>member
-1 MRGSIQEHNI
+1 
-11 KYKLIIAQGGTKM
+11 M
-24 KAILLKSLDIENFKG
+24 KAILLKGLEIENFKG
-39 VKELHIDF
+39 IKELRIDF
-47 ENRTNVSGENATGKT
+47 NNITNIFGENATGKT

-89 QQNKVIRGLVTTVT
+89 KQNKVIRELVTTVT

-160 ADEDQFKLLTNP
+160 ADEEQFKLLTNP

-183 AREVILEICGDITT
+183 AREVILEICGDITI
-197 EQIIEA
+197 EQIIESN
-203 KQELTPLV
+203 KDLVLLTT
-211 VEFEKENNI
+211 EFEKENNI

-241 PVRINECDRGMY
+241 PVRINECNKGMY
-253 DVDFKEIEAQLNAK
+253 NIDFEEIEVQLKAK
-267 KADLEAIED
+267 KSDLEAIED
-276 ELLSGTKANEQILK
+276 NLLNGTKTNEQILK
-290 DKEKVFE
+290 DKEKIFE
-297 LKQEIQSIKQSASEK
+297 LKQETQSIKQSASKK
-312 GNKKRNELI
+312 GNKKRNELLK
-321 SEKDELQYN
+321 EKDELQYN

-342 RDNELKET
+342 RDSELKET
-350 LKKRAIEETTN
+350 LRKRAIEKTTN

-369 SQETLDLSTIQTECP
+369 SQETLDLSVIQTECP
-384 TCKRALETSD
+384 TCKRPLDLED

-403 DNFNLNKSKELKEI
+403 DNFNLNKAKELKEI
-417 AALGKS
+417 VELGKS
-423 KNDDMELFNTEIER
+423 KNDDVELFNTEIER
-437 LRLDVNKTL
+437 LKVDINKTL
-446 EEIQEKAVLIDKIK
+446 EEIQEKAVLLDKIK
-460 KELENTKSTEIYLV
+460 KELESTKSTEIYSAD
-474 EEENRLTEISV
+474 EEKRLTEISV
-485 EIKELEEKINNKDDE
+485 EIKELEEKINNKDND
-500 KNIDELKENKKKLAI
+500 KNIDELKESKKKLAV
-515 EIESLNK
+515 EIELLNK
-522 ELAKRDINKELLD
+522 ELAKRDINKGLLD

-583 TFKLFKEQINGVIEE
+583 TFKLFKEQINGGIEE
-598 TCEALINGVPFS
+598 TCEALVDGVPFS

-643 ESVNTLIDIDS
+643 ESVNDLIDIDS
-654 QVINLVV
+654 QVINLIV
-661 SNDNPLKIE
+661 SNDNPLKIK
-670 GVS
+670 GVN

>member
-1 MRGSIQEHNI
+1 
-11 KYKLIIAQGGTKM
+11 M
-24 KAILLKSLDIENFKG
+24 KAILLKGLEIENFKG
-39 VKELHIDF
+39 IKELRIDF
-47 ENRTNVSGENATGKT
+47 NNITNIFGENATGKT

-89 QQNKVIRGLVTTVT
+89 KQNKVIRGLVTTVT

-160 ADEDQFKLLTNP
+160 ADEEQFKLLTNP

-183 AREVILEICGDITT
+183 AREVILEICGDITI
-197 EQIIEA
+197 EQIIESN
-203 KQELTPLV
+203 KDLVLLTT
-211 VEFEKENNI
+211 EFEKENNI

-241 PVRINECDRGMY
+241 PVRINECNKGMY
-253 DVDFKEIEAQLNAK
+253 NIDFEEIEVQLKAK
-267 KADLEAIED
+267 KSDLEAIED
-276 ELLSGTKANEQILK
+276 NLLNGTKTNEQILK
-290 DKEKVFE
+290 DKEKIFE
-297 LKQEIQSIKQSASEK
+297 LKQETQSIKQSASKK
-312 GNKKRNELI
+312 GNKKRNELLK
-321 SEKDELQYN
+321 EKDELQYN

-342 RDNELKET
+342 RDSELKET
-350 LKKRAIEETTN
+350 LRKRAIEKTTN

-369 SQETLDLSTIQTECP
+369 SQETLDLSVIQTECP
-384 TCKRALETSD
+384 TCKRPLDLED

-403 DNFNLNKSKELKEI
+403 DNFNLNKAKELKEI
-417 AALGKS
+417 VELGKS
-423 KNDDMELFNTEIER
+423 KNDDVELFNTEIER
-437 LRLDVNKTL
+437 LKVDINKTL
-446 EEIQEKAVLIDKIK
+446 EEIQEKAVLLDKIK
-460 KELENTKSTEIYLV
+460 KELESTKSTEIYSAD
-474 EEENRLTEISV
+474 EEKRLTEISV
-485 EIKELEEKINNKDDE
+485 EIKELEEKINNKDND
-500 KNIDELKENKKKLAI
+500 KNIDELKESKKKLAV
-515 EIESLNK
+515 EIELLNK
-522 ELAKRDINKELLD
+522 ELAKRDINKGLLD

-583 TFKLFKEQINGVIEE
+583 TFKLFKEQINGGIEE
-598 TCEALINGVPFS
+598 TCEALVDGVPFS

-670 GVS
+670 GVN

>member
-1 MRGSIQEHNI
+1 
-11 KYKLIIAQGGTKM
+11 M

-39 VKELHIDF
+39 IKELHIDF
-47 ENRTNVSGENATGKT
+47 NNVTNVFGENATGKT

-89 QQNKVIRGLVTTVT
+89 RQNKVIRGLVTTVT
-103 AVLEVNN
+103 AVLEVNG

-123 TRKRGESEATF
+123 TRKRGELEATF

-147 IKKSEYVKEIAEI
+147 IKKSEYVKEIAKI
-160 ADEDQFKLLTNP
+160 AEEEQFKLLTNP

-183 AREVILEICGDITT
+183 AREVILEICGDITI
-197 EQIIEA
+197 EQIIET
-203 KQELTPLV
+203 KQELTPLIT
-211 VEFEKENNI
+211 EFEKENNI

-228 ASKNNLSKEKEEI
+228 ATKNNLSKEKEEI
-241 PVRINECDRGMY
+241 PIRVNECNNSMY
-253 DVDFKEIEAQLNAK
+253 NIDFEEIEVQLNAK
-267 KADLEAIED
+267 KADLEAVED
-276 ELLSGTKANEQILK
+276 NLLNGTKTNEQILK
-290 DKEKVFE
+290 DKEKIFE
-297 LKQEIQSIKQSASEK
+297 LKQETQSIKQSASEK
-312 GNKKRNELI
+312 GNKKRNELLK
-321 SEKDELQYN
+321 EKDDLQYN

-350 LKKRAIEETTN
+350 LRKRAIEKTTN

-369 SQETLDLSTIQTECP
+369 SKETLDLSVIQTECP
-384 TCKRALETSD
+384 TCKRPLDLED

-403 DNFNLNKSKELKEI
+403 DNFNLNKAKELKEI
-417 AALGKS
+417 AELGKS
-423 KNDDMELFNTEIER
+423 KNDDVELFNTEIER
-437 LRLDVNKTL
+437 LKVDINKTL
-446 EEIQEKAVLIDKIK
+446 EEIQEKAVLLDKIK
-460 KELENTKSTEIYLV
+460 KELENTKSTEIYSTD
-474 EEENRLTEISV
+474 EEKRLTEISV
-485 EIKELEEKINNKDDE
+485 EIKELEEKINNKDAD
-500 KNIDELKENKKKLAI
+500 KNIDGLKENKKKLTG
-515 EIESLNK
+515 EIELLNK

-535 RKEQLLEKEKE
+535 RKEQLLNKEKE

-559 LCELFIKTKV
+559 LCEMFIKTKV

-583 TFKLFKEQINGVIEE
+583 TFKLFKEQINGGIEE
-598 TCEALINGVPFS
+598 TCEALVDGVPFS

-643 ESVNTLIDIDS
+643 ESVNDLIDIDS
-654 QVINLVV
+654 QVINLIV

-670 GVS
+670 GAN

>member
-1 MRGSIQEHNI
+1 
-11 KYKLIIAQGGTKM
+11 M

-39 VKELHIDF
+39 IKELHIDF
-47 ENRTNVSGENATGKT
+47 NNVTNVFGENATGKT

-160 ADEDQFKLLTNP
+160 AEEEQFKLLTNP

-183 AREVILEICGDITT
+183 AREVILEICGDITI
-197 EQIIEA
+197 EQIIET
-203 KQELTPLV
+203 KQELTPLIT
-211 VEFEKENNI
+211 EFEKENNI

-228 ASKNNLSKEKEEI
+228 ATKNNLSKEKEEI
-241 PVRINECDRGMY
+241 PIRVNECNNSMY
-253 DVDFKEIEAQLNAK
+253 NIDFEEIEVQLNAK
-267 KADLEAIED
+267 KADLEAVED
-276 ELLSGTKANEQILK
+276 NLLNGTKTNEQILK
-290 DKEKVFE
+290 DKEKIFE
-297 LKQEIQSIKQSASEK
+297 LKQETQSIKQSASEK
-312 GNKKRNELI
+312 GNKKRNELLK
-321 SEKDELQYN
+321 EKDELQYN

-350 LKKRAIEETTN
+350 LRKRAIEKTTN

-369 SQETLDLSTIQTECP
+369 SKETLDLSVIQTECP
-384 TCKRALETSD
+384 TCKRPLDLED

-403 DNFNLNKSKELKEI
+403 DNFNLNKAKELKEI
-417 AALGKS
+417 AELGKS
-423 KNDDMELFNTEIER
+423 KNDDVELFNTEIER
-437 LRLDVNKTL
+437 LKVDINKTL
-446 EEIQEKAVLIDKIK
+446 EEIQEKAVLLDKIK
-460 KELENTKSTEIYLV
+460 KELENTKSTEIYSTD
-474 EEENRLTEISV
+474 EEKRLTEISV
-485 EIKELEEKINNKDDE
+485 EIKELEEKINNKDAD
-500 KNIDELKENKKKLAI
+500 KNIDGLKENKKKLTG
-515 EIESLNK
+515 EIELLNK

-535 RKEQLLEKEKE
+535 RKEQLLNKEKE

-559 LCELFIKTKV
+559 LCELFIKAKV

-583 TFKLFKEQINGVIEE
+583 TFKLFKEQINGGIEE
-598 TCEALINGVPFS
+598 TCEALVDGVPFS

-643 ESVNTLIDIDS
+643 ESVNDLIDIDS
-654 QVINLVV
+654 QVINLIV

-670 GVS
+670 GAN

>member
-1 MRGSIQEHNI
+1 
-11 KYKLIIAQGGTKM
+11 M
-24 KAILLKSLDIENFKG
+24 KAILLKSLNIENFKG
-39 VKELHIDF
+39 VKELHINF
-47 ENRTNVSGENATGKT
+47 ENVTNVFGENATGKT

-89 QQNKVIRGLVTTVT
+89 KQNKVIRGLVTTVT

-172 YFFSNELNWKK
+172 YYFSNELNWKK
-183 AREVILEICGDITT
+183 AREVILNVCGDITT

-228 ASKNNLSKEKEEI
+228 ATKNNLSKEKEEI
-241 PVRINECDRGMY
+241 PVRINECNERIY
-253 DVDFKEIEAQLNAK
+253 DIDFKEIEAQLNAK
-267 KADLEAIED
+267 KAVLESIED

-423 KNDDMELFNTEIER
+423 KNDDIELFNTEIER

-446 EEIQEKAVLIDKIK
+446 EEIQEKAVLLDKIK

-474 EEENRLTEISV
+474 EEENRLTQISV
-485 EIKELEEKINNKDDE
+485 EIKELEEKINNKDAD
-500 KNIDELKENKKKLAI
+500 KNIDELKENKKKLTI

-583 TFKLFKEQINGVIEE
+583 TFKLFKEQINGGIEE

-628 SNHFGVKMPIFIDNR
+628 SNHFEVKMPIFIDSR

-670 GVS
+670 GVN

>member
-1 MRGSIQEHNI
+1 
-11 KYKLIIAQGGTKM
+11 M

-39 VKELHIDF
+39 IKELHIDF
-47 ENRTNVSGENATGKT
+47 NNITNVFGENATGKT

-89 QQNKVIRGLVTTVT
+89 SNNKVIRGLVTTVT

-110 KEIKLTKKYEEKW
+110 REIKLSKKYEEKW

-134 TKNETTYMINDTP
+134 TKNETTYMTNDTP

-160 ADEDQFKLLTNP
+160 ADEEQFKLLTNP

-197 EQIIEA
+197 EQIIET

-211 VEFEKENNI
+211 TEFEKENNI

-241 PVRINECDRGMY
+241 PVRINECNERIY
-253 DVDFKEIEAQLNAK
+253 DIDFEEIEAQLKAK
-267 KADLEAIED
+267 KSDLEAIED
-276 ELLSGTKANEQILK
+276 NLLNGTKTNEQILK
-290 DKEKVFE
+290 DKEKIFE

-312 GNKKRNELI
+312 GNKKRNKLLK
-321 SEKDELQYN
+321 EKDELKYN

-350 LKKRAIEETTN
+350 LKKRAIEKTTN

-369 SQETLDLSTIQTECP
+369 SQETLDLSVIQTECP
-384 TCKRALETSD
+384 TCKRPLDLED

-403 DNFNLNKSKELKEI
+403 DNFNLNKAKELKEI
-417 AALGKS
+417 AELGKS
-423 KNDDMELFNTEIER
+423 KNDDVELFNTEIER
-437 LRLDVNKTL
+437 LKVDINKTL
-446 EEIQEKAVLIDKIK
+446 EEIQEKAVLLDKIK
-460 KELENTKSTEIYLV
+460 KELESTKSTEIYSAD
-474 EEENRLTEISV
+474 EEKRLTEISA
-485 EIKELEEKINNKDDE
+485 EIKELEEKINNKDAD
-500 KNIDELKENKKKLAI
+500 KNIDELKENKKKLTS
-515 EIESLNK
+515 EIELLNK

-535 RKEQLLEKEKE
+535 RKEQLLEKEKA

-583 TFKLFKEQINGVIEE
+583 TFKLFKEQINGGIEE

-610 NVNTAGQ
+610 NANTAGQ

-628 SNHFGVKMPIFIDNR
+628 SNYFEVKMPIFVDNR
-643 ESVNTLIDIDS
+643 ESVNNLIDIDS
-654 QVINLVV
+654 QVINLIV

-670 GVS
+670 GVN

>member
-1 MRGSIQEHNI
+1 
-11 KYKLIIAQGGTKM
+11 
-24 KAILLKSLDIENFKG
+24 IENFKG
-39 VKELHIDF
+39 IKELHIDF
-47 ENRTNVSGENATGKT
+47 NNVTNVFGENATGKT

-89 QQNKVIRGLVTTVT
+89 RQNKVIRGLVTTVT
-103 AVLEVNN
+103 AVLEVNG

-160 ADEDQFKLLTNP
+160 AEEEQFKLLTNP

-183 AREVILEICGDITT
+183 AREVILEICGDITI
-197 EQIIEA
+197 EHIIET
-203 KQELTPLV
+203 KQELTPLIT
-211 VEFEKENNI
+211 EFEKENNI

-228 ASKNNLSKEKEEI
+228 ATKNNLSKEKEEI
-241 PVRINECDRGMY
+241 PIRVNECNNSMY
-253 DVDFKEIEAQLNAK
+253 NIDFEEIEVQLNAK
-267 KADLEAIED
+267 KADLEAVED
-276 ELLSGTKANEQILK
+276 NLLNGTKTNEQILK
-290 DKEKVFE
+290 DKEKIFE
-297 LKQEIQSIKQSASEK
+297 LKQETQSIKQSASEK
-312 GNKKRNELI
+312 RNKKRNELLK
-321 SEKDELQYN
+321 EKDGLQYN

-342 RDNELKET
+342 RDSELKET
-350 LKKRAIEETTN
+350 LRKRAIEKTTN

-369 SQETLDLSTIQTECP
+369 SQETLDLSVIQTECP
-384 TCKRALETSD
+384 TCKRPLDLED

-403 DNFNLNKSKELKEI
+403 DNFNLNKAKELKEI
-417 AALGKS
+417 AELGKS
-423 KNDDMELFNTEIER
+423 KNDDVELFNTEIEK
-437 LRLDVNKTL
+437 LRLEVNKTL
-446 EEIQEKAVLIDKIK
+446 EEIQEKAVLLDKIK
-460 KELENTKSTEIYLV
+460 KELESTKSTEIYSAD
-474 EEENRLTEISV
+474 EEKRLTEISV
-485 EIKELEEKINNKDDE
+485 EIKELEEKINNKDVD
-500 KNIDELKENKKKLAI
+500 KNIDELKENKKKLAV
-515 EIESLNK
+515 EIELLNK

-583 TFKLFKEQINGVIEE
+583 TFKLFKEQINGGIEE
-598 TCEALINGVPFS
+598 TCEALVNGVPFS

-643 ESVNTLIDIDS
+643 ESVNDLIDIDS
-654 QVINLVV
+654 QVINLIV
-661 SNDNPLKIE
+661 SNDNPLKIK
-670 GVS
+670 GVN

>member
-1 MRGSIQEHNI
+1 
-11 KYKLIIAQGGTKM
+11 
-24 KAILLKSLDIENFKG
+24 IENFKG
-39 VKELHIDF
+39 IKELHIDF
-47 ENRTNVSGENATGKT
+47 NNVTNVFGENATGKT

-160 ADEDQFKLLTNP
+160 AEEEQFKLLTNP

-183 AREVILEICGDITT
+183 AREVILEICGDITI
-197 EQIIEA
+197 EQIIET
-203 KQELTPLV
+203 KQELTPLIT
-211 VEFEKENNI
+211 EFEKENNI

-241 PVRINECDRGMY
+241 PIRVNECNNSMY
-253 DVDFKEIEAQLNAK
+253 NIDFEEIEAQLNAK
-267 KADLEAIED
+267 KSDLEAVED
-276 ELLSGTKANEQILK
+276 KLLSGTKANEQILK
-290 DKEKVFE
+290 DKEKIFE
-297 LKQEIQSIKQSASEK
+297 LKQETQSIKQSASEK
-312 GNKKRNELI
+312 GNKKRNELLK
-321 SEKDELQYN
+321 EKDDLQYN

-342 RDNELKET
+342 RDSELKET
-350 LKKRAIEETTN
+350 LRKRAIEKTTN

-369 SQETLDLSTIQTECP
+369 SKETLDLSVIQTECP
-384 TCKRALETSD
+384 TCKRPLDLED

-403 DNFNLNKSKELKEI
+403 DNFNLNKAKELKEI
-417 AALGKS
+417 AELGKS
-423 KNDDMELFNTEIER
+423 KNDDVELFNTEIER
-437 LRLDVNKTL
+437 LKVDINKTL
-446 EEIQEKAVLIDKIK
+446 EEIQGKAVLLDKIK
-460 KELENTKSTEIYLV
+460 KELESTKSTEIYSAD
-474 EEENRLTEISV
+474 EEKRLTEISA
-485 EIKELEEKINNKDDE
+485 EIKELEEKINNKDVD
-500 KNIDELKENKKKLAI
+500 KNIDELKENKKKLAV
-515 EIESLNK
+515 EIELLNK

-535 RKEQLLEKEKE
+535 RKEQLLEKEKA

-569 SLLESNISSKFKNV
+569 SLLESNISIKFKNV
-583 TFKLFKEQINGVIEE
+583 TFKLFKEQINGGIEE
-598 TCEALINGVPFS
+598 ICEALVNGVPFS

-643 ESVNTLIDIDS
+643 ESVNDLIDIDS
-654 QVINLVV
+654 QVINLIV

-670 GVS
+670 GAN

>member
-1 MRGSIQEHNI
+1 
-11 KYKLIIAQGGTKM
+11 M
-24 KAILLKSLDIENFKG
+24 KAILLKGLEIENFKG
-39 VKELHIDF
+39 IKELRIDF
-47 ENRTNVSGENATGKT
+47 NNITNIFGENATGKT

-89 QQNKVIRGLVTTVT
+89 KQNKVIRGLVTTVT

-160 ADEDQFKLLTNP
+160 ADEEQFKLLTNP

-183 AREVILEICGDITT
+183 AREVILEICGDITI
-197 EQIIEA
+197 EQIIESN
-203 KQELTPLV
+203 KDLVLLTT
-211 VEFEKENNI
+211 EFEKENNI

-241 PVRINECDRGMY
+241 PVRINECNKGMY
-253 DVDFKEIEAQLNAK
+253 NIDFEEIEVQLKAK
-267 KADLEAIED
+267 KSDLEAIED
-276 ELLSGTKANEQILK
+276 NLLNGTKTNEQILK
-290 DKEKVFE
+290 DKEKIFE
-297 LKQEIQSIKQSASEK
+297 LKQETQSIKQSASKK
-312 GNKKRNELI
+312 GNKKRNELLK
-321 SEKDELQYN
+321 EKDELQYN

-342 RDNELKET
+342 RDSELKET
-350 LKKRAIEETTN
+350 LRKRAIEKTTN

-369 SQETLDLSTIQTECP
+369 SQETLDLSVIQTECP
-384 TCKRALETSD
+384 TCKRPLDLED

-403 DNFNLNKSKELKEI
+403 DNFNLNKAKELKEI
-417 AALGKS
+417 VELGKS
-423 KNDDMELFNTEIER
+423 KNDDVELFNTEIER
-437 LRLDVNKTL
+437 LKVDINKTL
-446 EEIQEKAVLIDKIK
+446 EEIQEKAVLLDKIK
-460 KELENTKSTEIYLV
+460 KELESTKSTEIYSAD
-474 EEENRLTEISV
+474 EEKRLTEISV
-485 EIKELEEKINNKDDE
+485 EIKELEEKINNKDND
-500 KNIDELKENKKKLAI
+500 KNIDELKENKKKLTG
-515 EIESLNK
+515 EIELLNK

-535 RKEQLLEKEKE
+535 RKEQLLNKEKE

-559 LCELFIKTKV
+559 LCEMFIKTKV

-583 TFKLFKEQINGVIEE
+583 TFKLFKEQINGGIEE
-598 TCEALINGVPFS
+598 TCEALVDGVPFS

-643 ESVNTLIDIDS
+643 ESVNDLIDIDS
-654 QVINLVV
+654 QVINLIV

-670 GVS
+670 GAN

>member
-1 MRGSIQEHNI
+1 
-11 KYKLIIAQGGTKM
+11 M
-24 KAILLKSLDIENFKG
+24 KAILLKSLNIENFKG
-39 VKELHIDF
+39 IKELHIDF
-47 ENRTNVSGENATGKT
+47 NNITNIFGENATGKT

-89 QQNKVIRGLVTTVT
+89 RQNKVIRGLVTTVT

-160 ADEDQFKLLTNP
+160 AEEEQFKLLTNP

-183 AREVILEICGDITT
+183 AREVILEICGDITI
-197 EQIIEA
+197 EQIIET
-203 KQELTPLV
+203 KQELTPLIT
-211 VEFEKENNI
+211 EFEKENNI

-241 PVRINECDRGMY
+241 PIRVNECNNSMY
-253 DVDFKEIEAQLNAK
+253 NIDFEEIEAQLNAK
-267 KADLEAIED
+267 KSDLEAVED
-276 ELLSGTKANEQILK
+276 KLLSGTKANEQILK
-290 DKEKVFE
+290 DKEKIFE
-297 LKQEIQSIKQSASEK
+297 LKQETQSIKQSASEK
-312 GNKKRNELI
+312 GNKKRNELLK
-321 SEKDELQYN
+321 EKDDLQYN

-342 RDNELKET
+342 RDSELKET
-350 LKKRAIEETTN
+350 LRKRAIEKTTN

-369 SQETLDLSTIQTECP
+369 SKETLDLSVIQTECP
-384 TCKRALETSD
+384 TCKRPLDLED

-403 DNFNLNKSKELKEI
+403 DNFNLNKAKELKEI
-417 AALGKS
+417 AELGKS
-423 KNDDMELFNTEIER
+423 KNDDVELFNTEIER
-437 LRLDVNKTL
+437 LKVDINKTL
-446 EEIQEKAVLIDKIK
+446 EEIQGKAVLLDKIK
-460 KELENTKSTEIYLV
+460 KELESTKSTEIYSAD
-474 EEENRLTEISV
+474 EEKRLTEISA
-485 EIKELEEKINNKDDE
+485 EIKELEEKINNKDVD
-500 KNIDELKENKKKLAI
+500 KNIDELKENKKKLAV
-515 EIESLNK
+515 EIELLNK

-535 RKEQLLEKEKE
+535 RKEQLLEKEKA

-569 SLLESNISSKFKNV
+569 SLLESNISIKFKNV
-583 TFKLFKEQINGVIEE
+583 TFKLFKEQINGGIEE
-598 TCEALINGVPFS
+598 ICEALVNGVPFS

-643 ESVNTLIDIDS
+643 ESVNDLIDIDS
-654 QVINLVV
+654 QVINLIV

-670 GVS
+670 GAN

>member
-1 MRGSIQEHNI
+1 
-11 KYKLIIAQGGTKM
+11 M

-47 ENRTNVSGENATGKT
+47 ENVTNVFGENATGKT

-89 QQNKVIRGLVTTVT
+89 SNNKVIRGLVTTVT

-183 AREVILEICGDITT
+183 GRELILNVCGDITT
-197 EQIIEA
+197 EQIIESN
-203 KQELTPLV
+203 KDLTLLIT
-211 VEFEKENNI
+211 EFEKENNI

-228 ASKNNLSKEKEEI
+228 ATKNNLSKEKEEI
-241 PVRINECDRGMY
+241 PIRINECDKSMY
-253 DVDFKEIEAQLNAK
+253 SIDFEEIETQLNAK
-267 KADLEAIED
+267 KVSLEVIED

-297 LKQEIQSIKQSASEK
+297 LKQEIQSIKQSASER
-312 GNKKRNELI
+312 GNKKRNELLK
-321 SEKDELQYN
+321 EKDELQYN

-384 TCKRALETSD
+384 TCKRPLDLED

-403 DNFNLNKSKELKEI
+403 DNFNLNKAKELKEI
-417 AALGKS
+417 AELGKS
-423 KNDDMELFNTEIER
+423 KNDDIELFNTEIER
-437 LRLDVNKTL
+437 LKLDVNKTL

-460 KELENTKSTEIYLV
+460 KELENTKSTEIYSV
-474 EEENRLTEISV
+474 EEENRLTQISV
-485 EIKELEEKINNKDDE
+485 EIKELEEKINNKDAD
-500 KNIDELKENKKKLAI
+500 KNIDELKENKKKLTI

-583 TFKLFKEQINGVIEE
+583 TFKLFKEQINGGIEE

-628 SNHFGVKMPIFIDNR
+628 SNHFEVKMPIFVDNR
-643 ESVNTLIDIDS
+643 ESVNALIDIDS
-654 QVINLVV
+654 QIINLVV

-670 GVS
+670 RVN

>member
-1 MRGSIQEHNI
+1 
-11 KYKLIIAQGGTKM
+11 M
-24 KAILLKSLDIENFKG
+24 KAILLKSLNIENFKG
-39 VKELHIDF
+39 IKELRIDF
-47 ENRTNVSGENATGKT
+47 NNITNVFGENATGKT

-89 QQNKVIRGLVTTVT
+89 NSNKVIRGLVTTVT

-160 ADEDQFKLLTNP
+160 ADEEQFKLLTNP
-172 YFFSNELNWKK
+172 YFFSNELDWKK

-197 EQIIEA
+197 EQIIET
-203 KQELTPLV
+203 KQELTPLIT
-211 VEFEKENNI
+211 EFEKENNI

-228 ASKNNLSKEKEEI
+228 ATKNNLSKEKEEI
-241 PVRINECDRGMY
+241 PVRINECNNSMY
-253 DVDFKEIEAQLNAK
+253 NIDFEEIEVQLNAK
-267 KADLEAIED
+267 KADLEGID
-276 ELLSGTKANEQILK
+276 DMLLSGTKANEQILK

-297 LKQEIQSIKQSASEK
+297 LKQEKLKIAHLATDRGS
-312 GNKKRNELI
+312 KKRNELI
-321 SEKDELQYN
+321 NEKEGLKYN
-330 IKNLRNNLVYLE
+330 VQTLRNNLIYLE
-342 RDNELKET
+342 RDRKLKENSRDK
-350 LKKRAIEETTN
+350 LIEETN
-361 LRDKWTKK
+361 HLRNEWSKK
-369 SQETLDLSTIQTECP
+369 SQEVLDLNTIQTECP
-384 TCKRALETSD
+384 TCKRPLETSD
-394 IEEKKKEML
+394 IEAKKQEML
-403 DNFNLNKSKELKEI
+403 DNFNLNKAKVLKEI
-417 AALGKS
+417 GVLGKS
-423 KNDDMELFNTEIER
+423 KGEEVEKLNTEIEQ
-437 LRLDVNKTL
+437 LQLDEKEAL
-446 EEIQEKAVLIDKIK
+446 KEIQEKAVLLDKIK
-460 KELENTKSTEIYLV
+460 KELESTKSTEIYSAD
-474 EEENRLTEISV
+474 EEKRLTEISV
-485 EIKELEEKINNKDDE
+485 EIKELEEKINNKDVD
-500 KNIDELKENKKKLAI
+500 KNIDELKENKKKLAV
-515 EIESLNK
+515 EIELLNK

-583 TFKLFKEQINGVIEE
+583 TFKLFRSQINGGIEE
-598 TCEALINGVPFS
+598 TCEALVDGVPFS

-628 SNHFGVKMPIFIDNR
+628 SNHFEVKMPIFVDNR
-643 ESVNTLIDIDS
+643 ESVNNLIDIDS
-654 QVINLVV
+654 QVINLIV

-670 GVS
+670 GVN

>member
-1 MRGSIQEHNI
+1 
-11 KYKLIIAQGGTKM
+11 M
-24 KAILLKSLDIENFKG
+24 KAILLKSLNIENFKG
-39 VKELHIDF
+39 IKELHIDF
-47 ENRTNVSGENATGKT
+47 NNITNIFGENATGKT

-89 QQNKVIRGLVTTVT
+89 NSNKVIRGLVTTVT

-160 ADEDQFKLLTNP
+160 ADEEQFKLLTNP
-172 YFFSNELNWKK
+172 YFFSNELDWKK

-197 EQIIEA
+197 EQIIET
-203 KQELTPLV
+203 KQELTPLIT
-211 VEFEKENNI
+211 EFEKENNI

-228 ASKNNLSKEKEEI
+228 ATKNNLSKEKEEI
-241 PVRINECDRGMY
+241 PVRINECNNSMY
-253 DVDFKEIEAQLNAK
+253 NIDFEEIEVQLNAK
-267 KADLEAIED
+267 KADLEGID
-276 ELLSGTKANEQILK
+276 DMLLSGTKANEQILK

-297 LKQEIQSIKQSASEK
+297 LKQEKLKIAHLATDRGS
-312 GNKKRNELI
+312 KKRNELI
-321 SEKDELQYN
+321 NEKEGLKYN
-330 IKNLRNNLVYLE
+330 VQTLRNNLIYLE
-342 RDNELKET
+342 RDRKLKENSRDK
-350 LKKRAIEETTN
+350 LIEETN
-361 LRDKWTKK
+361 HLRNEWSKK
-369 SQETLDLSTIQTECP
+369 SQEVLDLNTIQTECP
-384 TCKRALETSD
+384 TCKRPLETSD
-394 IEEKKKEML
+394 IEAKKQEML
-403 DNFNLNKSKELKEI
+403 DNFNLNKAKVLKEI
-417 AALGKS
+417 GVLGKS
-423 KNDDMELFNTEIER
+423 KGEEVEKLNTEIEQ
-437 LRLDVNKTL
+437 LQLDEKEAL
-446 EEIQEKAVLIDKIK
+446 KEIQEKAVLLDKIK
-460 KELENTKSTEIYLV
+460 KELESTKSTEIYSAD
-474 EEENRLTEISV
+474 EEKRLTEISV
-485 EIKELEEKINNKDDE
+485 EIKELEEKINNKDVD
-500 KNIDELKENKKKLAI
+500 KNIDELKENKKKLAV
-515 EIESLNK
+515 EIELLNK

-583 TFKLFKEQINGVIEE
+583 TFKLFRSQINGGIEE
-598 TCEALINGVPFS
+598 TCEALVDGVPFS

-628 SNHFGVKMPIFIDNR
+628 SNHFEVKMPIFVDNR
-643 ESVNTLIDIDS
+643 ESVNNLIDIDS
-654 QVINLVV
+654 QVINLIV

-670 GVS
+670 GVN

>member
-1 MRGSIQEHNI
+1 
-11 KYKLIIAQGGTKM
+11 M
-24 KAILLKSLDIENFKG
+24 KAILLKSLNIENFKG
-39 VKELHIDF
+39 IKELHIDF
-47 ENRTNVSGENATGKT
+47 NNITNIFGENATGKT

-89 QQNKVIRGLVTTVT
+89 NSNKVIRGLVTTVT

-160 ADEDQFKLLTNP
+160 AEEEQFKLLTNP

-183 AREVILEICGDITT
+183 AREVILEICGDITI
-197 EQIIEA
+197 EQIIET
-203 KQELTPLV
+203 KQELTPLIT
-211 VEFEKENNI
+211 EFEKENNI

-228 ASKNNLSKEKEEI
+228 ATKNNLSKEKEEI
-241 PVRINECDRGMY
+241 PIRVNECNNSMY
-253 DVDFKEIEAQLNAK
+253 NIDFEEIEIQLKAK
-267 KADLEAIED
+267 KSDLEAIED
-276 ELLSGTKANEQILK
+276 NLLNGTKTNEQISK
-290 DKEKVFE
+290 DKEKIFE
-297 LKQEIQSIKQSASEK
+297 LKQETQSIKQSASEK
-312 GNKKRNELI
+312 GNKKRNELLK
-321 SEKDELQYN
+321 EKDGLQYN

-342 RDNELKET
+342 RDSELKET
-350 LKKRAIEETTN
+350 LRKRAIEKTTN

-369 SQETLDLSTIQTECP
+369 SQETLDLSVIQTECP
-384 TCKRALETSD
+384 TCKRPLDLED

-403 DNFNLNKSKELKEI
+403 DNFNLNKAKELKEI
-417 AALGKS
+417 AELGKS
-423 KNDDMELFNTEIER
+423 KNDDVELFNTEIEK
-437 LRLDVNKTL
+437 LRLEVNKTL
-446 EEIQEKAVLIDKIK
+446 EEIQEKAVLLDKIK
-460 KELENTKSTEIYLV
+460 KELESTKSTEIYSAD
-474 EEENRLTEISV
+474 EEKRLTEISV
-485 EIKELEEKINNKDDE
+485 EIKELEEKINNKDVD
-500 KNIDELKENKKKLAI
+500 KNIDELKENKKKLAV
-515 EIESLNK
+515 EIELLNK

-583 TFKLFKEQINGVIEE
+583 TFKLFKEQINGGIEE
-598 TCEALINGVPFS
+598 TCEALVNGVPFS

-643 ESVNTLIDIDS
+643 ESVNDLIDIDS
-654 QVINLVV
+654 QVINLIV
-661 SNDNPLKIE
+661 SNDNPLKIK
-670 GVS
+670 GVN

>member
-1 MRGSIQEHNI
+1 
-11 KYKLIIAQGGTKM
+11 M

>member
-1 MRGSIQEHNI
+1 
-11 KYKLIIAQGGTKM
+11 M

-39 VKELHIDF
+39 IKELHIDF
-47 ENRTNVSGENATGKT
+47 NNVTNVFGENATGKT

-89 QQNKVIRGLVTTVT
+89 RQNKVIRGLVTTVT
-103 AVLEVNN
+103 AVLEVNG

-123 TRKRGESEATF
+123 TRKRGELEATF

-147 IKKSEYVKEIAEI
+147 IKKSEYVKEIAKI
-160 ADEDQFKLLTNP
+160 AEEEQFKLLTNP

-183 AREVILEICGDITT
+183 AREVILEICGDITI
-197 EQIIEA
+197 EQIIET
-203 KQELTPLV
+203 KQELTPLIT
-211 VEFEKENNI
+211 EFEKENNI

-228 ASKNNLSKEKEEI
+228 ATKNNLSKEKEEI
-241 PVRINECDRGMY
+241 PIRVNECNNSMY
-253 DVDFKEIEAQLNAK
+253 NIDFEEIEVQLNAK
-267 KADLEAIED
+267 KADLEAVED
-276 ELLSGTKANEQILK
+276 NLLNGTKTNEQILK
-290 DKEKVFE
+290 DKEKIFE
-297 LKQEIQSIKQSASEK
+297 LKQETQSIKQSASEK
-312 GNKKRNELI
+312 GNKKRNELLK
-321 SEKDELQYN
+321 EKDDLQYN

-350 LKKRAIEETTN
+350 LRKRAIEKTTN

-369 SQETLDLSTIQTECP
+369 SKETLDLSVIQTECP
-384 TCKRALETSD
+384 TCKRPLDLED

-403 DNFNLNKSKELKEI
+403 DNFNLNKAKELKEI
-417 AALGKS
+417 AELGKS
-423 KNDDMELFNTEIER
+423 KNDDVELFNTEIER
-437 LRLDVNKTL
+437 LKVDINKTL
-446 EEIQEKAVLIDKIK
+446 EEIQEKAVLLDKIK
-460 KELENTKSTEIYLV
+460 KELENTKSTEIYSTD
-474 EEENRLTEISV
+474 EEKRLTEISV
-485 EIKELEEKINNKDDE
+485 EIKELEEKINNKDAD
-500 KNIDELKENKKKLAI
+500 KNIDGLKENKKKLTG
-515 EIESLNK
+515 EIELLNK

-535 RKEQLLEKEKE
+535 RKEQLLNKEKE

-559 LCELFIKTKV
+559 LCEMFIKTKV

-583 TFKLFKEQINGVIEE
+583 TFKLFKEQINGGIEE
-598 TCEALINGVPFS
+598 TCEALVDGVPFS

-643 ESVNTLIDIDS
+643 ESVNDLIDIDS

-670 GVS
+670 GVN